1 MGKTTKMALVGM
13 DVFWGSCQELDAFD
27 RSIYDGIEA
36 QEQLISPASSG
47 DETPKKADIKDWEI
61 NPWYLKVTSDEATLL
76 NSQQLLI
83 RQVVDNALRDA
94 GLAQGGN
101 VAVVIAL
108 GGNAAFKTLEVAQML
123 LADREVHAVVVGA
136 VATAEMVG
144 PGALAVVLQLH
155 EIASPAQNHIYA
167 VIDAISLVQ
176 SNPSKELDRHA
187 AVTRACEHAFN
198 LAGIKPE
205 DVSYLEVVASG
216 FQPEDELEIKGL
228 LQAYQATGAALS
240 CAIGSVKANVGHT
253 YAASEIASM
262 IKTALCLY
270 HRYIPASP
278 QGSSPKSLGFL
289 SPEVGQGSPFY
300 VAAESR
306 PWFLKQ
312 GATRRVAAIN
322 SMGLDGTYAHLIL
335 SEYPSQKERHSRYLE
350 QTPFYLFP
358 LAALERSALLEQLG
372 ALQETIE
379 NCSSLSA
386 AAHLTYAAFQKR
398 SQATYALAILGRNKD
413 ELLREIQ
420 RALQGVNKAFERGE
434 DWQTP
439 VGSYFTANPLGQR
452 GRLADSGGFLASSPI
467 AFVYPGAFNSYI
479 GLARNLF
486 RLFPKIYDDPV
497 IKSVYSRVANIEKL
511 LYPRSL
517 KPLSKRQ
524 LEALEKQ
531 LTEDPLAMLES
542 GTGYAGLIT
551 TVMRDYFQVR
561 SQCTFGY
568 SLGEISMMY
577 AQSVW
582 TSYNQASA
590 VRQK

>member
-1 MGKTTKMALVGM
+1 M
-13 DVFWGSCQELDAFD
+13 VF
-27 RSIYDGIEA
+27 
-36 QEQLISPASSG
+36 
-47 DETPKKADIKDWEI
+47 
-61 NPWYLKVTSDEATLL
+61 
-76 NSQQLLI
+76 
-83 RQVVDNALRDA
+83 
-94 GLAQGGN
+94 
-101 VAVVIAL
+101 
-108 GGNAAFKTLEVAQML
+108 
-123 LADREVHAVVVGA
+123 
-136 VATAEMVG
+136 
-144 PGALAVVLQLH
+144 
-155 EIASPAQNHIYA
+155 
-167 VIDAISLVQ
+167 
-176 SNPSKELDRHA
+176 
-187 AVTRACEHAFN
+187 
-198 LAGIKPE
+198 
-205 DVSYLEVVASG
+205 
-216 FQPEDELEIKGL
+216 
-228 LQAYQATGAALS
+228 
-240 CAIGSVKANVGHT
+240 
-253 YAASEIASM
+253 
-262 IKTALCLY
+262 
-270 HRYIPASP
+270 
-278 QGSSPKSLGFL
+278 
-289 SPEVGQGSPFY
+289 
-300 VAAESR
+300 
-306 PWFLKQ
+306 KQ

-335 SEYPSQKERHSRYLE
+335 SEDPSQKERHSRYLE

-452 GRLADSGGFLASSPI
+452 GRLVDSGGFWASSPI
-467 AFVYPGAFNSYI
+467 AFVYPGAFNSYM

-497 IKSVYSRVANIEKL
+497 IKSVYSRVANIEKI

-551 TVMRDYFQVR
+551 AVMRDYFQVR
-561 SQCTFGY
+561 P
-568 SLGEISMMY
+568 
-577 AQSVW
+577 SVHLA
-582 TSYNQASA
+582 TAGRN
-590 VRQK
+590 